1 MISQRI
7 LSAKPDPPRSGESRR
22 LKILGLVL
30 MGITVPAFGF
40 LMEQTESKAWLSAD
54 NRQVASIAVVYL
66 AASNVFALGLIVLLA
81 GFRDLPL
88 LTNAHA
94 RKGARLKLAGA
105 NLLIMCFAL
114 LALNAYA
121 APGDSWQELVILLPG
136 IALLV
141 CLARSGIVQLRRG
154 WKYDAVPAEKLLEED
169 PRPPVVYIRSFK
181 DDDKIILGSR
191 LRRWYSTVF
200 GYLTA
205 ITMEQEL
212 AIIMNRVGP
221 VVAIGKPGE
230 LLPELG
236 AARLYA
242 SDDEWRAVITDLMK
256 RASLVV
262 VRAGAT
268 ANLRWEIDQAATLL
282 SRRQLILVSWA
293 QGKEAKAFDE
303 DVEQR
308 FGKPAKNDIR
318 YENVPLLW
326 LASLMRFERYETG
339 KIIYFGKDSKPRA
352 QPIRFSLSWI
362 GFVMMA
368 ARPYRDSLNAAFERV
383 FSQLDLPWTE
393 HKSRTTAALL
403 ALFLGA
409 FGVHHFYVGNT
420 RRGLYYLAFSWT
432 FVTVV
437 LGWID
442 AIRMGLADEQ
452 DFQRKF
458 CSCPQPRGDMK

>member
-1 MISQRI
+1 MNPNRKPPQR
-7 LSAKPDPPRSGESRR
+7 PESRR
-22 LKILGLVL
+22 LKIVGLLL
-30 MGITVPAFGF
+30 MAMALPGVGF
-40 LMEQTESKAWLSAD
+40 LTDQVDSKAWLSAD
-54 NRQVASIAVVYL
+54 KWQLASIALLYIV
-66 AASNVFALGLIVLLA
+66 ASNVFALGLIVLLA

-88 LTNAHA
+88 LANPQA
-94 RKGARLKLAGA
+94 RKGACLKLVGA
-105 NLLIMCFAL
+105 NLLIICFGL
-114 LALNAYA
+114 LALHGYA
-121 APGDSWQELVILLPG
+121 TPGDSWQELLILVPG
-136 IALLV
+136 VALIV
-141 CLARSGIVQLRRG
+141 FLARTGVVQLRRG
-154 WKYDAVPAEKLLEED
+154 WKFDAIPAEKLLAED

-200 GYLTA
+200 GYLAA
-205 ITMEQEL
+205 ITVEQEL

-242 SDDEWRAVITDLMK
+242 SDDAWRAIITDLMK

-268 ANLRWEIDQAATLL
+268 ANLRWEIDQAVRLL
-282 SRRQLILVSWA
+282 PRWQLILVSWA
-293 QGKEAKAFDE
+293 QGKDAKAFDE

-308 FGKPAKNDIR
+308 FGKPATDDTY
-318 YENVPLLW
+318 YENVLLLW
-326 LASLMRFERYETG
+326 LASLIRFERYETG

-362 GFVMMA
+362 GFIMMA
-368 ARPYRDSLNAAFERV
+368 ARPYRDSLNAAFQRV

-409 FGVHHFYVGNT
+409 FGLHHFYVGNK
-420 RRGLYYLAFSWT
+420 RRGLYHLAFFWT
-432 FVTVV
+432 FVPFV

-442 AIRMGLADEQ
+442 AIRMALTDEQ
-452 DFQRKF
+452 DFERKF
-458 CSCPQPRGDMK
+458 VHHSPS